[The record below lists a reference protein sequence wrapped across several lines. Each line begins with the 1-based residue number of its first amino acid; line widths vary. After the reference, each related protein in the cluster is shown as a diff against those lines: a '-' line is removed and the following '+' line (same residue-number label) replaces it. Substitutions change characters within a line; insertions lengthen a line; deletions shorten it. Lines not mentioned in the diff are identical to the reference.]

1 MGITLERGGNL
12 KNIYKVLLVSTLTL
26 FLFGCTVL
34 PASEETGVG
43 PKEYTSIKEAEE
55 IKKENE
61 TLNEE
66 LNSLKEKVKNLE
78 EDYLKT
84 SKNND
89 SLISKLKEAE
99 DKLQILENEGIPKF
113 NLEENDKNSIVAYL
127 NNSKSTLEKGYKN
140 IEIIEDTNENK
151 VLFYTIG
158 YGDSYNQIFA
168 WNTGENEPILIDKA
182 TFAKDGAIE
191 RINDSYLLIYTGEDN
206 EYKVLDM
213 GKNSIISEFKSKLN
227 VYLIPDTLTYI
238 VQNNETNKFA
248 VYDFVNLK
256 EQEIELDYNNKYTSY
271 TVDESNITFNGTYTD
286 DNETEYEIKA
296 TISMNKVKETYAT
309 EQGKDESDDATDTE
323 TIEKRD
329 TV

>member
-1 MGITLERGGNL
+1 M
-12 KNIYKVLLVSTLTL
+12 KNINKVLLILIFSL

-61 TLNEE
+61 SLNEE
-66 LNSLKEKVKNLE
+66 INTLKDKVKSME
-78 EDYLKT
+78 EDYLKA

-89 SLISKLKEAE
+89 TLISKLEEAE

-113 NLEENDKNSIVAYL
+113 NLEENDKNSIVDYL

-140 IEIIEDTNENK
+140 IEIIEDSNENK
-151 VLFYTIG
+151 VLFYTTG

-182 TFAKDGAIE
+182 TFTKDGAME
-191 RINDSYLLIYTGEDN
+191 KINDSYMLIYVGRDN
-206 EYKVLDM
+206 EYKVLDKS
-213 GKNSIISEFKSKLN
+213 KNSIISEFKSILD
-227 VYLIPDTLTYI
+227 VYLIPGTLMFI
-238 VQNNETNKFA
+238 VQNSETNKFNL
-248 VYDFVNLK
+248 YDFINSK
-256 EQEIELDYNNKYTSY
+256 ETEIDLDYNNKYTSY
-271 TVDESNITFNGTYTD
+271 EADENNIIFNGTYTD

-296 TISMNKVKETYAT
+296 RISMDKIKETYGAKPET
-309 EQGKDESDDATDTE
+309 NESDNKTGIEE
-323 TIEKRD
+323 TIESED